1 MPPAQ
6 DEKQNDQMEMIMK
19 KIIGS
24 TLVAIALIGSAV
36 SVSAAPAQVPG
47 HDASLQQSLNFW
59 QQFADRND

>member
-1 MPPAQ
+1 M
-6 DEKQNDQMEMIMK
+6 NMK

-36 SVSAAPAQVPG
+36 SASAAPVQVPG
-47 HDASLQQSLNFW
+47 HDASLQQNLNFW